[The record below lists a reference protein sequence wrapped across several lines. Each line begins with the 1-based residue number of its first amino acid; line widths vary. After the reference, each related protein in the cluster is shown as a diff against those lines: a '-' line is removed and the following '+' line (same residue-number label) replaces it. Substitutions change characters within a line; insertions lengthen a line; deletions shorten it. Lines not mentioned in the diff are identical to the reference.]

1 MWPRAVNQME
11 YVLRYVME
19 SSDAQLFRMMIA
31 RYAAIGEVH
40 GRAASSSFRYTADL
54 VHSAAPRMALL
65 GFGASNRVADVISIF
80 DFIANKW
87 NIEKPLISAD

>member
-1 MWPRAVNQME
+1 MANRCMWPRAVNQME

-31 RYAAIGEVH
+31 RYSAIGEVH

-54 VHSAAPRMALL
+54 VHSAAHGPPWIRCQQ
-65 GFGASNRVADVISIF
+65 
-80 DFIANKW
+80 
-87 NIEKPLISAD
+87 